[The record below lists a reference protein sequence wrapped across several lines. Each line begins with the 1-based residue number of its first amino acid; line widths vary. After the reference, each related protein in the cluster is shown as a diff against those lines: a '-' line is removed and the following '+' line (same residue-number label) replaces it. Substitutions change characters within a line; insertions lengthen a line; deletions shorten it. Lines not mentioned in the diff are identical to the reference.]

1 MKFSENGFW
10 IKQDG
15 DQYTVGFG
23 SKNRDDAGQI
33 SFVSLPMIETLAEGD
48 TLLDIEASK
57 AVTELVTPI
66 EGKVVTWHKELEDQ
80 PELLNST
87 RLEDNWIVILNDV
100 DANSFETLLEEDPYT
115 PEATTETE

>member
-57 AVTELVTPI
+57 AVSELVTPI
-66 EGKVVTWHKELEDQ
+66 EGKVVTWHKELEDHPQ
-80 PELLNST
+80 LLNST
-87 RLEDNWIVILNDV
+87 SLEDNWIVILNDV
-100 DANSFETLLEEDPYT
+100 NPSSLQKLVTEDPFIVSEDT
-115 PEATTETE
+115 DTK

>member
-57 AVTELVTPI
+57 AVSELVTPI
-66 EGKVVTWHKELEDQ
+66 EGKVVTWHKELEDH

-87 RLEDNWIVILNDV
+87 SLEDNWIVILNDV
-100 DANSFETLLEEDPYT
+100 NPSSLQKLVTEDPFIVSEDT
-115 PEATTETE
+115 DTK

>member
-33 SFVSLPMIETLAEGD
+33 SFVSLPMIETLAEGH

-57 AVTELVTPI
+57 AVSELVTPI

-80 PELLNST
+80 PQLLNST
-87 RLEDNWIVILNDV
+87 SLEDNWIVILNDV
-100 DANSFETLLEEDPYT
+100 NPSSLQKLVTEDPFIVSEDT
-115 PEATTETE
+115 DTK